1 MFITQR
7 EQYVCIETSYHFEN
21 VRNDNSIAL
30 FEISA
35 LPRPTLRRLR
45 RGSGNLNQY
54 QMMTIRFINEL
65 IYAQDLFYSRK
76 NYKRPELQQEP
87 HRTFADEATL
97 LDAMFHG
104 NHYLFFL
111 FIDFVAEISLVC
123 VVY

>member
-1 MFITQR
+1 M
-7 EQYVCIETSYHFEN
+7 
-21 VRNDNSIAL
+21 A
-30 FEISA
+30 
-35 LPRPTLRRLR
+35 
-45 RGSGNLNQY
+45 
-54 QMMTIRFINEL
+54 IRFINEL

-123 VVY
+123 VVYWSSTSLSGVSIERMRTAADVNSNFSTILRMSKWQTKEA